1 MKTAIHG
8 DVAGRFDNVREAFAM
23 AFEGNPD
30 MGASLAIV
38 HRGELVVDLWGGVA
52 DYRDRSPWQPDT
64 PSVIFSCT
72 KGLVSILAA
81 RLVQDGL
88 LDYEAPVS
96 RYWREFAQAGKHN
109 VRVKHLLSHRSGLS
123 APRKDLTTEDILQ
136 WDSVAELLA
145 DQEPLWVPDSGY
157 AYHAITH
164 GWLIGEVIRRVT
176 GVSVGKYF
184 RDLIAEPL
192 KVDAWIGL
200 PKEPA
205 SRVAHMLVGPTL
217 SQLLEQQAAALKPNA
232 VDWPTRASTLGG
244 ALPPALI
251 GEDSGFNDP
260 RIQSAE
266 IPGAG
271 GIATARAIATIWSAT
286 FENSHG
292 ASLLSPETIREATT
306 VQTEGPPVFDTPG
319 PWPRW
324 GMGFQL
330 DSETRRFVT
339 QGGYGHDGAGGQ
351 VAFADPA
358 EEVGFAFLTSQMEGV
373 GDVRGTRIVDALR
386 TALAS

>member
-1 MKTAIHG
+1 M
-8 DVAGRFDNVREAFAM
+8 
-23 AFEGNPD
+23 
-30 MGASLAIV
+30 
-38 HRGELVVDLWGGVA
+38 
-52 DYRDRSPWQPDT
+52 
-64 PSVIFSCT
+64 
-72 KGLVSILAA
+72 
-81 RLVQDGL
+81 
-88 LDYEAPVS
+88 
-96 RYWREFAQAGKHN
+96 
-109 VRVKHLLSHRSGLS
+109 
-123 APRKDLTTEDILQ
+123 
-136 WDSVAELLA
+136 
-145 DQEPLWVPDSGY
+145 PDSGY